1 MRTAVRGYTLVE
13 LLIVMAVVSILA
25 ATALVSYDEYAR
37 KSRVEN
43 LKARIL
49 DAAVAQER
57 FFTARGRYTS
67 VLSDLL
73 DFGWKDPN
81 PEGVRITTGV
91 FLGVGVNQS
100 FWVAG
105 HTDIDKT
112 LDAYHECWFYPG
124 RTPVTT
130 ARVANGFVQLWDDRK
145 NQQTATVPYT
155 TLDGSCK

>member
-25 ATALVSYDEYAR
+25 ATALMSYDEYAR

-49 DAAVAQER
+49 DTAVAQER

-73 DFGWKDPN
+73 DFGWKDLHH
-81 PEGVRITTGV
+81 GVA
-91 FLGVGVNQS
+91 L
-100 FWVAG
+100 
-105 HTDIDKT
+105 
-112 LDAYHECWFYPG
+112 
-124 RTPVTT
+124 TP
-130 ARVANGFVQLWDDRK
+130 RG
-145 NQQTATVPYT
+145 
-155 TLDGSCK
+155 